1 MAALPG
7 IVTSPEVRYLLGA
20 ILILT
25 GLALAFWGHGLWA
38 TVMSLIGALLGS
50 VVGFLFGVALGSD
63 LTGLILAIVGAVI
76 GSILFTK
83 LVKVALAFLVGLLA
97 GAAIYALLG
106 GKAQFTAG
114 QLDTPLI
121 AAILVLVV
129 VFGISYYFIDDII
142 GIITAAIGGLLLA
155 LGLYLLQVVPTTTAA
170 LAGLGVFVLG
180 AFMQTSAI
188 RRKRQARA
196 AADRERDLV
205 AGSCDASDA
214 GHDPRACDRQSASRV
229 CGRGALSRRR
239 RPVRLPIRPGGRQ
252 HSRLARRGHT
262 TPARWLDSHPARDC
276 MV

>member
-1 MAALPG
+1 MAAPAAVPG
-7 IVTSPEVRYLLGA
+7 LNFGPEVTY
-20 ILILT
+20 ILAAVLIIT

-38 TVMSLIGALLGS
+38 TVMSMIGALLGS
-50 VVGFLFGVALGSD
+50 AVGFLFGAALGG
-63 LTGLILAIVGAVI
+63 LIPGLILALVGAVI

-97 GAAIYALLG
+97 AAVVYGLLG
-106 GKAQFTAG
+106 GQARFTQG
-114 QLDTPLI
+114 QLDPALIGALLVLI
-121 AAILVLVV
+121 A

-196 AADRERDLV
+196 AA
-205 AGSCDASDA
+205 ATAAS
-214 GHDPRACDRQSASRV
+214 PPPPPSS
-229 CGRGALSRRR
+229 
-239 RPVRLPIRPGGRQ
+239 
-252 HSRLARRGHT
+252 
-262 TPARWLDSHPARDC
+262 
-276 MV
+276 